1 MIELHTVHIINQ
13 ILGVMDMKKINVL
26 AKKLKEKFYL
36 AMKRY
41 PIALICFML
50 TAIMF
55 MIVVEIDFNDSTID
69 QDIFI
74 RLGMTFLY
82 AGILTL
88 VLKSIIERFLPKRK
102 ISWVIYLLVP
112 VSIAVMY
119 FVLLS
124 DFRNSITMIRYALLS
139 LLTASLFFYVPFIKK
154 DKDAA
159 YFAQKVFLRLA
170 ITLIYYGI
178 ITGGVEAIIFALE
191 KLLSINMPEQIYAQ
205 TAIFIAG
212 IIMPAFFVAG
222 IPQKDDADGIYPKLV
237 NILLI
242 YILFILLSAYTIVL
256 YAYFIKILIE
266 FSLPSNLLG
275 NLVVYY
281 SLISIFALYFGFNL
295 KDENKWSKLFCGIY
309 PYTLILPVLMMLLSF
324 IVRIR
329 EYGFTENRYYAILC
343 IIFVLRSI
351 SIIKLQKKVKLLPLV
366 LSFLLLISIFGPLS
380 SFNVS
385 KWSQNNRFE
394 KILVE
399 NDMLDGD
406 TIIPDEN
413 ADDNVKTEISQII
426 SYFKNTHDTKDIKLL
441 AENFTED
448 DMKSVFGFDYSYG
461 RYNSRFPLSLNV
473 EYTNYEFIKVS
484 GYDYIIDINSYNE
497 QKEFPI
503 DEGIIKLTLQQNKT
517 ESFEIELDD
526 NVIYETDILELLMPY
541 LKQDIRKDNMLAE
554 LVFTDENDY
563 IAVKFNVM
571 HAYYDEKADEL
582 DYNIKLLIKFK

>member
-237 NILLI
+237 KILLI